1 MTPLI
6 ETVPIGRPISNTRVY
21 ILDSRMQPV
30 PIGVCGEL
38 YIGGDGLAP
47 EYLDQPALTAA
58 RSVADPFTE
67 EAGARLYRTG
77 DWVRYRADGTVEFI
91 GRRDTQVKIRGH
103 RIELGEIEAA
113 IAHHPAVRDA
123 VVLAREDSPGD
134 KRLVAYV
141 VAENSPA
148 DLVGELRVHL
158 RASLPEY
165 MVPAHF
171 VSLNA
176 LPLTPNGKVDRKA
189 LPAPER
195 SAADEASYVAPR
207 TPTQEILAGA
217 WAEVLGVER
226 VGVED
231 NFFELGGH
239 SLLAMRV
246 VHARLRPSQDQST
259 P

>member
-21 ILDSRMQPV
+21 ILDARMQPV

-38 YIGGDGLAP
+38 YLGGDGLAR

-77 DWVRYRADGTVEFI
+77 DRARYRADGTVEFI
-91 GRRDTQVKIRGH
+91 GRRDTQVKFRGY
-103 RIELGEIEAA
+103 RIGLGEIEAA
-113 IAHHPAVRDA
+113 LAHHPAVRDA

-134 KRLVAYV
+134 KRLVGYV
-141 VAENSPA
+141 VRPRARPPTSC
-148 DLVGELRVHL
+148 ELRVHL
-158 RASLPEY
+158 RAACPSTWCP
-165 MVPAHF
+165 PTF
-171 VSLNA
+171 VQLDA

-207 TPTQEILAGA
+207 TPTEESWPCLGRGPRRRACGGGGGWRTTSSS
-217 WAEVLGVER
+217 WAAIR
-226 VGVED
+226 CW
-231 NFFELGGH
+231 
-239 SLLAMRV
+239 
-246 VHARLRPSQDQST
+246 P
-259 P
+259 

>member
-38 YIGGDGLAP
+38 YLGGDGLAR

-77 DWVRYRADGTVEFI
+77 DWARYRADGTVEFI

-165 MVPAHF
+165 MVP
-171 VSLNA
+171 
-176 LPLTPNGKVDRKA
+176 
-189 LPAPER
+189 
-195 SAADEASYVAPR
+195 
-207 TPTQEILAGA
+207 PT
-217 WAEVLGVER
+217 
-226 VGVED
+226 
-231 NFFELGGH
+231 
-239 SLLAMRV
+239 S
-246 VHARLRPSQDQST
+246 
-259 P
+259 